1 MVQLVARPSLER
13 FSTAANVAKLLRR
26 RIVEGEIKPGHRLNE
41 LVLAAELRV
50 SRSPIRE
57 ALALLAGEGLVR
69 IAPYRGAFVTELSA
83 ERLADL
89 LDFRIALEQ
98 FAIRRIIARAR
109 PRDFDRL
116 DALIA
121 TLRKSARAKDFSGAV
136 DADLQLHEELITLAA
151 SPLLSQT
158 FKELLGEF
166 RLYVAATSRHY
177 KGIGELASEHAALL
191 KALRARRLARALAL
205 VAQHIRHGFASAQKD
220 LRS

>member
-1 MVQLVARPSLER
+1 MVELSDRPHLER
-13 FSTAANVAKLLRR
+13 FSTAAHVAKLLRR
-26 RIVEGEIKPGHRLNE
+26 RITEGEIKPGERLNE

-69 IAPYRGAFVTELSA
+69 IAPYRGAFVTELSR

-98 FAIRRIIARAR
+98 FAIRRIAERAKVK
-109 PRDFDRL
+109 DFIELERL
-116 DALIA
+116 VEALR
-121 TLRKSARAKDFSGAV
+121 TRARAKDFSGAV
-136 DADLQLHEELITLAA
+136 EADLQLHEELIALAA

-158 FKELLGEF
+158 FKELIGEF
-166 RLYVAATSRHY
+166 RLYIAATSRHY

-191 KALRARRLARALAL
+191 SALRKRQLAKAQSL
-205 VAQHIRHGFASAQKD
+205 VAKHIQHGFSSALKD

>member
-1 MVQLVARPSLER
+1 VVELSDRSRLER
-13 FSTAANVAKLLRR
+13 FSTAAHVAKLLRR
-26 RIVEGEIKPGHRLNE
+26 RITEGEIKPGERLNE

-69 IAPYRGAFVTELSA
+69 IAPYRGAFVTELSR

-98 FAIRRIIARAR
+98 FAVRRIIDRADAK
-109 PRDFDRL
+109 DFDRL
-116 DALIA
+116 EKLVEA
-121 TLRKSARAKDFSGAV
+121 LRKRARAKDFSGAV
-136 DADLQLHEELITLAA
+136 EVDLQLHEELIALAK

-166 RLYVAATSRHY
+166 RLYIAATSRHY
-177 KGIGELASEHAALL
+177 KGIGELATEHAALL
-191 KALRARRLARALAL
+191 AALRKGRQSKALAL
-205 VAQHIRHGFASAQKD
+205 VANHIMHGFASAQKD

>member
-1 MVQLVARPSLER
+1 M
-13 FSTAANVAKLLRR
+13 AKLLRL
-26 RIVEGEIKPGHRLNE
+26 RITEGEIKPGERLNE

-69 IAPYRGAFVTELSA
+69 IAPYRGAFVTELSK

-98 FAIRRIIARAR
+98 FAIRRIIDRAEA
-109 PRDFDRL
+109 RDFDRL
-116 DALIA
+116 EALVS
-121 TLRKSARAKDFSGAV
+121 TLRKRTRAKDFSGAV
-136 DADLQLHEELITLAA
+136 EADLELHEEIIALAA

-166 RLYVAATSRHY
+166 RLYIAATSRHY
-177 KGIGELASEHAALL
+177 KGIGELATEHAALVS
-191 KALRARRLARALAL
+191 ALRKCQLSRALEL
-205 VAQHIRHGFASAQKD
+205 VAKHIRHGFVSAQKD